1 MRTSWMMAASLA
13 ALVASCGKPAE
24 NQPAPQVADTAPT
37 ASMPATMPESTVP
50 AAPAAVPPVG
60 ADLPADTTTPEQRAE
75 LEKAAAAAG
84 VPVTQQT
91 RTSFKCDN
99 DETIEARFFP
109 DQGIAVLVRGGQNV
123 ELQGEPVASGFLY
136 SNGQTSIRGKGQ
148 ELEMTV
154 GMMAPTKCTAIT
166 S

>member
-1 MRTSWMMAASLA
+1 MRAGWLMAAGLA
-13 ALVASCGKPAE
+13 ALVAGCGKPAE
-24 NQPAPQVADTAPT
+24 NQPAPQIAAEAPA
-37 ASMPATMPESTVP
+37 ASTPATMPDAAAP
-50 AAPAAVPPVG
+50 AAPAAALPVG
-60 ADLPADTTTPEQRAE
+60 ADLPADTTTPEQQAE

-84 VPVTQQT
+84 LPPTKQS

-99 DETIEARFFP
+99 DETIEVRFFP

-136 SNGQTSIRGKGQ
+136 SNGQTTLRGKGQ

-154 GMMAPTKCTAIT
+154 GMMAATKCTAIPA
-166 S
+166 

>member
-1 MRTSWMMAASLA
+1 MRANWMMAAGLA
-13 ALVASCGKPAE
+13 ALVAGCGKPAE
-24 NQPAPQVADTAPT
+24 KQPDPQVA
-37 ASMPATMPESTVP
+37 E
-50 AAPAAVPPVG
+50 AAPAAEAPAPAPEAAAPVG

-84 VPVTQQT
+84 VPATQQT
-91 RTSFKCDN
+91 RASFKCDN
-99 DETIEARFFP
+99 DETIEVRFFP

-123 ELQGEPVASGFLY
+123 ELQGEPVASGFAY
-136 SNGQTSIRGKGQ
+136 SNGQTSIRGKGE
-148 ELEMTV
+148 ELQMTV